1 MRRVL
6 AGALTLFC
14 LAAPGWSQGAEPDTA
29 AAPRSR
35 QEQEPDVEFLDSR
48 DAYWVTK
55 AFNDT
60 LYVNG
65 GGSINACRL
74 ERDQFRNDDILR
86 KIYKPSKVEVKTSS
100 KDVPTLK
107 MGGKDVKVP

>member
-6 AGALTLFC
+6 ACALTLFC

-29 AAPRSR
+29 PPPKAA
-35 QEQEPDVEFLDSR
+35 QEDSGVEFLDSP

-55 AFNDT
+55 EFNDT
-60 LYVNG
+60 LYMNG

-74 ERDQFRNDDILR
+74 ERDQFRSDDVLR
-86 KIYKPSKVEVKTSS
+86 KIYKPSKVEVKSSS